1 MTEMKT
7 TVNGWTLEVVSEE
20 GIEFSLPLRCKG
32 AFIDT
37 LFSTDLDSLDGARNL
52 FDLIADDSAKE
63 KFAEL
68 WSNEQF
74 TLLQVWTQ
82 EFFARNLSIPEDKKE
97 TASGE

>member
-7 TVNGWTLEVVSEE
+7 EIIGWELKVKSED
-20 GIEFSLPLRCKG
+20 GVEFSLPLRCKG

-74 TLLQVWTQ
+74 SLLQVWIQ

-97 TASGE
+97 SALGE